1 MKKPMFRL
9 AAALIIALIAVPSFA
24 QNKATTQAMR
34 PEEIKASVVRAQSKR
49 ERLIVKFK
57 NGRSVSGI
65 VRLQSDE
72 LFSVQEDHGL
82 FGSGESISVWIS
94 DVESVKGRNPF
105 VKGVKTTGTVAL
117 TVAAL
122 PLMLTICPLSGLFH
136 HAVFCPCSSG
146 SMH

>member
-1 MKKPMFRL
+1 MKRSMFMPT
-9 AAALIIALIAVPSFA
+9 AFFIIAFVAMPSFA
-24 QNKATTQAMR
+24 QTKATTKAMSQ
-34 PEEIKASVVRAQSKR
+34 EEIKASVVQAQSKR

-65 VRLQSDE
+65 VWLQSDE

-82 FGSGESISVWIS
+82 FGPGESVSVWIS

-105 VKGVKTTGTVAL
+105 VKGVKTAGTVAL
-117 TVAAL
+117 TVVAL
-122 PLMLTICPLSGLFH
+122 PVMLTVCPISGLFH